1 MGICSTTYGD
11 LVCRG
16 CRRFAHEIVDWNGY
30 TEVQKASILERL
42 KQIKHE
48 VLSQYLIIEDKG
60 KFEGFCRELGFGF
73 VDLDERMYAVLAY
86 LITKSER
93 LKISGLAVSDS
104 FEDCSGAA
112 ELMRFLESE
121 MYTRAQAHYERNFKI
136 LI

>member
-104 FEDCSGAA
+104 LEGCSDAS

-121 MYTRAQAHYERNFKI
+121 MFTRAQAHYERNFKI